1 MIFYDMLVSIVA
13 LSAMAKGMAAPEFEA
28 VSHDGRKITFSELRQ
43 QGPLMLVFLR
53 GFS

>member
-1 MIFYDMLVSIVA
+1 MTSDDMLVSIVA
-13 LSAMAKGMAAPEFEA
+13 LSAIAAGMAAPEFDA
-28 VSHDGRKITFSELRQ
+28 VSHDGRKITISGLRQ